1 MPARAMARSLGG
13 ERREVPGRSPSQ
25 QENTMFLYPS
35 ITEALVLAEHHHLDL
50 VTHAGTY
57 PPARTASTSLP
68 AAARHATRF
77 TQIIRR
83 VGLHHKPALR

>member
-35 ITEALVLAEHHHLDL
+35 ITEALVL
-50 VTHAGTY
+50 VS
-57 PPARTASTSLP
+57 RS
-68 AAARHATRF
+68 
-77 TQIIRR
+77 
-83 VGLHHKPALR
+83 